1 MAREP
6 ELSIKVKVDP
16 QIDAAK
22 LQEDINKK
30 IPKDGV
36 EIKGK
41 LDVDSLLKS
50 VSKYQEGDQHL
61 VPIMAKISNVDKA
74 LDVFKEKE
82 TETKVNLKA
91 TQASLDTIRDQLQG
105 VIDGLDYSKLEG
117 ASASTSTTSTKHTK
131 KGKKTTAVDAS
142 TAAKQEIPVDV
153 VGTISDDSVTALKTK
168 IEAGLN
174 DIAIVAN
181 IAPDQLSKIR
191 KDVEAAFNG
200 IAITP
205 TIKGVNGAAA
215 QTGAKKKV
223 NIPSDDKIMEQM
235 ANAQYTAT
243 KNENAEAAAVKQ
255 KDIIYQNLADHQAKA
270 SENASAATAKTAQG
284 LSDANKAMGDL
295 NASAVDFEQDWRRVV
310 TLIASA
316 TKNLANLMRTIM
328 ESLLVLIFLVLF
340 RNFKMNFQTLILNM

>member
-50 VSKYQEGDQHL
+50 VSKYQEGGQHL

-117 ASASTSTTSTKHTK
+117 ASVSTSTTSTKHTK

-142 TAAKQEIPVDV
+142 TARSNYVEQQTD
-153 VGTISDDSVTALKTK
+153 ALMAEYRTQVSRMQN
-168 IEAGLN
+168 AGE
-174 DIAIVAN
+174 
-181 IAPDQLSKIR
+181 KR
-191 KDVEAAFNG
+191 ER
-200 IAITP
+200 
-205 TIKGVNGAAA
+205 
-215 QTGAKKKV
+215 
-223 NIPSDDKIMEQM
+223 
-235 ANAQYTAT
+235 
-243 KNENAEAAAVKQ
+243 
-255 KDIIYQNLADHQAKA
+255 
-270 SENASAATAKTAQG
+270 ATA
-284 LSDANKAMGDL
+284 
-295 NASAVDFEQDWRRVV
+295 
-310 TLIASA
+310 
-316 TKNLANLMRTIM
+316 ANLP
-328 ESLLVLIFLVLF
+328 
-340 RNFKMNFQTLILNM
+340 

>member
-50 VSKYQEGDQHL
+50 VSKYQEGDKHL

-131 KGKKTTAVDAS
+131 KGKRPLPLMQVR
-142 TAAKQEIPVDV
+142 
-153 VGTISDDSVTALKTK
+153 L
-168 IEAGLN
+168 LN
-174 DIAIVAN
+174 KRF
-181 IAPDQLSKIR
+181 L
-191 KDVEAAFNG
+191 
-200 IAITP
+200 
-205 TIKGVNGAAA
+205 
-215 QTGAKKKV
+215 
-223 NIPSDDKIMEQM
+223 
-235 ANAQYTAT
+235 
-243 KNENAEAAAVKQ
+243 
-255 KDIIYQNLADHQAKA
+255 
-270 SENASAATAKTAQG
+270 
-284 LSDANKAMGDL
+284 
-295 NASAVDFEQDWRRVV
+295 
-310 TLIASA
+310 
-316 TKNLANLMRTIM
+316 LM
-328 ESLLVLIFLVLF
+328 
-340 RNFKMNFQTLILNM
+340 